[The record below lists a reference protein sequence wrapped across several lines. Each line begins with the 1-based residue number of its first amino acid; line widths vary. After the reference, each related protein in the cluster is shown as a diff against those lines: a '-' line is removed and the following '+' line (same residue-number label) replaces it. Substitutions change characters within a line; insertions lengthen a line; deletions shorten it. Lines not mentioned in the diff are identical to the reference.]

1 MLFLKIL
8 LNSRENT
15 CVGTLLKRDIDT
27 GVFLLILQHFKEHL
41 SYRSPLVTASLL
53 AKHSGKE
60 VVHQEQNTFY
70 LSIFAKIMI
79 RIILIINIK

>member
-8 LNSRENT
+8 LNSQENT
-15 CVGTLLKRDIDT
+15 RVGTLLKRDIDT
-27 GVFLLILQHFKEHL
+27 IVFLLILQHFQEHL
-41 SYRSPLVTASLL
+41 FYRSPPVTASLL
-53 AKHSGKE
+53 AKYSGKE